1 MLNAAAILERGNA
14 SYAFMSTP
22 GGNAASELGARM
34 PPNGRF
40 RLKVRIGRDPI
51 CISGKCGCESP
62 LSGEIKCSGKATAKT
77 DISFEKGGAFGLASP
92 AWCEDGGTAGKQAL
106 KKAGGDI
113 GLFSFARRREIRR
126 IRSAVR
132 CVRTDSRREG

>member
-1 MLNAAAILERGNA
+1 MPAICQPFLKFDEELSRATSKAQHIGNSYSRKEFKPVLNAAAILERGNA

-40 RLKVRIGRDPI
+40 KLKVRIGRDPI

-62 LSGEIKCSGKATAKT
+62 LSGGNKMLGKSDCKNRH
-77 DISFEKGGAFGLASP
+77 FF
-92 AWCEDGGTAGKQAL
+92 
-106 KKAGGDI
+106 
-113 GLFSFARRREIRR
+113 
-126 IRSAVR
+126 
-132 CVRTDSRREG
+132 